1 MRYRFTVIRERMQAH
16 QGPLLDFALGR
27 RKRSL
32 PHNMAELVREGSEGA
47 LKLAG
52 PTERAEFAEAAT
64 ELLARDYGVGVPAE
78 RILPAPGGRSAMTAL
93 CAGLLR
99 PGDGVLVTEPSYPVF
114 AHLAERHNARIFA
127 APLDPE
133 RDFAPALDQFT
144 AEEIASIRLVG
155 LNYPNNPTGAVLH
168 PETLADLG
176 ERLDPRAVFFNDA
189 AYGPLTYGS
198 HPASI
203 LDEELLQRGES
214 ARRGEDGRPVVELH
228 SFGKIY
234 PLGPLAI
241 AFLTGSE
248 SVMEDLHRYCD
259 FAWSPSSSLA
269 LRMGT
274 LCAND
279 ELHLAQ
285 TRTNCER
292 RLARLREIVTALGL
306 RAYPAPSGLYLLCRS
321 PKSIDGRP
329 TPTADDAAEILLDDH
344 GLAVV
349 PFDLP
354 PNGYLRFSLM
364 YRREDLEAL
373 AALETRVEI
382 TY

>member
-16 QGPLLDFALGR
+16 QGSLLDFALGK

-32 PHNMAELVREGSEGA
+32 PHTMVELVREASDGA
-47 LKLAG
+47 LRLAS
-52 PTERAEFAEAAT
+52 PAERAEFANAAT
-64 ELLARDYGVGVPAE
+64 ALLARDYGVRVPAE
-78 RILPAPGGRSAMTAL
+78 LIVPAPGGRFAMTAL
-93 CAGLLR
+93 CATLLR

-114 AHLAERHNARIFA
+114 AHLAERHNARVLA

-133 RDFAPALDQFT
+133 REFAPALDQFSP
-144 AEEIASIRLVG
+144 EELASIRLVG

-168 PETLADLG
+168 PGTLADLS

-189 AYGPLTYGS
+189 AYGPLTYDS

-203 LDEELLQRGES
+203 LDNELV
-214 ARRGEDGRPVVELH
+214 RRGPEGRRVVELH
-228 SFGKIY
+228 SFSKVY

-241 AFLTGSE
+241 AFLTGSD
-248 SVMEDLHRYCD
+248 SVMEELHRYCD

-274 LCAND
+274 LCAHD
-279 ELHLAQ
+279 QLHLAQ

-292 RLARLREIVTALGL
+292 RLARLRKTVTALGL
-306 RAYPAPSGLYLLCRS
+306 RAFPAPSGLYLLCRS
-321 PKSIDGRP
+321 PESIDGHP
-329 TPTADDAAEILLDDH
+329 TPTADDAAEILLDTH
-344 GLAVV
+344 GVAVV
-349 PFDLP
+349 PFDLS
-354 PNGYLRFSLM
+354 PNKYLRFSLM
-364 YRREDLEAL
+364 YRRKDLEAL
-373 AALETRVEI
+373 AALESQVEI